1 MKGKKTSSEHIV
13 SETSYDNDME
23 DNAILTLTH
32 NTRQCWLLLLSLIW
46 WCALRPNGPFGQSD
60 VCNNTHSHLS
70 CLTHET
76 GSRLHSTGEII
87 SQFLHHLSVIIHRVR
102 R

>member
-32 NTRQCWLLLLSLIW
+32 NTRQC
-46 WCALRPNGPFGQSD
+46 
-60 VCNNTHSHLS
+60 
-70 CLTHET
+70 
-76 GSRLHSTGEII
+76 
-87 SQFLHHLSVIIHRVR
+87 
-102 R
+102 